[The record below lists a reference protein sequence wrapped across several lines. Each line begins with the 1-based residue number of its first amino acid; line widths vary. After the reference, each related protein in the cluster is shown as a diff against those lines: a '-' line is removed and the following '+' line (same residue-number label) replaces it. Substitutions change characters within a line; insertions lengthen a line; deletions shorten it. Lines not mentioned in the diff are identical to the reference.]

1 MAETE
6 SLGHKALKGTIW
18 ASIDRFSTIG
28 VQFIVNLVLARLLMP
43 SDFGAIGMLTIFI
56 GVSQVIID
64 GGFISALIQKKA
76 PTQTDYS
83 TIFYWNIVLALLL
96 YAILFISSPYI
107 AEFYRMPVLNSVLRA
122 LGIGS
127 IIFSINVVQAAR
139 LRKMLAFKS
148 LAIANLTA
156 IVVSGIVG
164 IVMARYGFGVWSLV
178 TQTLIFN
185 ATTTIL
191 YFILTHWIPSAVFSI
206 KSLRELF
213 GFGGF
218 LLLATIFQEVCRNF
232 QGIIIGR
239 RFSAAQMG
247 FYSQAYRLDQVT
259 SNALPQ
265 VISQVM
271 FPIYSTIQDDL
282 SRLRDMLAN
291 NIRIIAFCIFP
302 LMGALII
309 AAEPIIVFLYGD
321 KWIPAAHYFQI
332 LCVGGLFACLQN
344 VNYFAV
350 AAVGRSKDLFFWS
363 IYKWGFLLG
372 AMFVGM
378 EWGMNG
384 LMWSIAASAFNI
396 YLVNASL
403 VARHVG
409 LSLWLQLSILLPIL
423 SSIVAAM
430 VCALILARYC
440 GISPIISSIVCIL
453 IYLFINFAF
462 QTTALQASIEILKK
476 LKHRHD

>member
-64 GGFISALIQKKA
+64 GGFISALIQKKE

-83 TIFYWNIVLALLL
+83 TIFYWNVTLALFL
-96 YAILFISSPYI
+96 YAILFIASPYI
-107 AEFYRMPVLNSVLRA
+107 AEFYRMPVLNWVLRT

-178 TQTLIFN
+178 AQTLIFN
-185 ATTTIL
+185 TTTTIL
-191 YFILTHWIPSAVFSI
+191 YFILTHWIPSTVFSI

-218 LLLATIFQEVCRNF
+218 LFLATIFQEICRNF

-239 RFSAAQMG
+239 RFSATQMG
-247 FYSQAYRLDQVT
+247 YYSQAYRLDQVT

-271 FPIYSTIQDDL
+271 FPVYSTIQDDL

-332 LCVGGLFACLQN
+332 LCVGGLFTCLQN

-350 AAVGRSKDLFFWS
+350 AAVGRSRALFFWS
-363 IYKWGFLLG
+363 LYKWGFLLG

-384 LMWSIAASAFNI
+384 LMWSIAASALNI

-403 VARHVG
+403 AGRHVG
-409 LSLWLQLSILLPIL
+409 LSLWRQLGLLLPIL
-423 SSIVAAM
+423 MAVSVSITGT
-430 VCALILARYC
+430 LILAHFC
-440 GISPIISSIVCIL
+440 GIHTILCSVISII
-453 IYLFINFAF
+453 IYLCINFAF
-462 QTTALQASIEILKK
+462 RSSALVATLNILKK